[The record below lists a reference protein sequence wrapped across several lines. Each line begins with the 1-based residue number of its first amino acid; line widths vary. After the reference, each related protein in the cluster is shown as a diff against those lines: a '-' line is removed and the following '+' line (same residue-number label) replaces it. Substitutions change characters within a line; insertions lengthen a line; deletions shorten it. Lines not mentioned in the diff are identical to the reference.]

1 MNSYLK
7 AARKGF
13 VKGGLNVYKCG
24 SCKRFTRPTGNGD
37 NENLRLCE
45 ECFDLGGEENH
56 LSDNGSF
63 YGGPAEVLALISAVS
78 AKGGNA
84 ACWDALKAK
93 AEAAI
98 AKGVEA

>member
-1 MNSYLK
+1 MSGYLK

-13 VKGGLNVYKCG
+13 VNGGGGVYKCRTCG
-24 SCKRFTRPTGNGD
+24 RATRSTGNGD
-37 NENLRLCE
+37 NENVRLCK

-56 LSDNGSF
+56 LSDNGGF
-63 YGGPAEVLALISAVS
+63 YGSPAEVLALIAAVS

-84 ACWDALKAK
+84 GCWDGIKAK